1 MDGLP
6 FGDIADP
13 ATSQLYPLEYY
24 QDHRE
29 GTSFIE
35 VMIDFKRRQCD
46 GPRDKVYAILG
57 LLNPEGRK
65 IVHPNYALSPKDV
78 YHDATL
84 ASVRF
89 TRSLDVFSCAMRPQ
103 TTVLDVPSL
112 VPDWTMNISEKG
124 QRTLYR
130 RLKWTYVHYK
140 ASRCSSVDLQN
151 TAPYEVTLS
160 DAQVDELDSIV
171 GGEMW
176 TTTLQ
181 NARKLAA
188 VGNSPTGVYADR
200 ATAFWHTL
208 CGALVPVDAQNVLGS
223 RGLRP
228 IHENDFAAFQSWW
241 DYAESGFLH
250 TDKDVGA
257 FNTSFYTIAT
267 SKIFAVTKKVYIS

>member
-6 FGDIADP
+6 LGDSIDP
-13 ATSQLYPLEYY
+13 VISQLYPLY

-35 VMIDFKRRQCD
+35 VRIDLKRRQCD
-46 GPRDKVYAILG
+46 DPRDKVYAILG
-57 LLNPEGRK
+57 LLELEKRK

-89 TRSLDVFSCAMRPQ
+89 TRSLDVFSCAIRPQ

-124 QRTLYR
+124 QRRLYR
-130 RLKWTYVHYK
+130 RLKWTYVYYK

-160 DAQVDELDSIV
+160 DAASLVV
-171 GGEMW
+171 KCG
-176 TTTLQ
+176 LQ
-181 NARKLAA
+181 LFRTRKSLQ
-188 VGNSPTGVYADR
+188 
-200 ATAFWHTL
+200 L
-208 CGALVPVDAQNVLGS
+208 
-223 RGLRP
+223 
-228 IHENDFAAFQSWW
+228 
-241 DYAESGFLH
+241 
-250 TDKDVGA
+250 
-257 FNTSFYTIAT
+257 
-267 SKIFAVTKKVYIS
+267 